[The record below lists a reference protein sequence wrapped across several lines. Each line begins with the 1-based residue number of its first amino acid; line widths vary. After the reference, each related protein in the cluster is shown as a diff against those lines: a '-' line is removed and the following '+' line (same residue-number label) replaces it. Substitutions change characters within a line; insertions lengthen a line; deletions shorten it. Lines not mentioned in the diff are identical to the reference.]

1 MPPKPS
7 AFLSSFVSRDPKD
20 LSGYI
25 YVFSIGHDNLYKV
38 GKSVNW
44 QRRLKALRAA
54 NPQLK
59 AVLDV
64 RVKDRHAAEKE
75 VHNAIALHKI
85 EREIFRL
92 QESDIETIRDI
103 LVRFVE

>member
-1 MPPKPS
+1 MSKIC
-7 AFLSSFVSRDPKD
+7 AFPADFSHNKISPI
-20 LSGYI
+20 GYI

-38 GKSVNW
+38 GKSVDW
-44 QRRLKALRAA
+44 RRRLKALRAA

-64 RVKDRHAAEKE
+64 RVKDRHAAEKA
-75 VHNAIALHKI
+75 VHSAIALHRI

-92 QESDIETIRDI
+92 QERDIDNIRDV

>member
-1 MPPKPS
+1 
-7 AFLSSFVSRDPKD
+7 LSKFSTFPRTFNHRDPKD
-20 LSGYI
+20 ASGYI

-38 GKSVNW
+38 GKSVDW
-44 QRRLKALRAA
+44 RRRLKALRAA
-54 NPQLK
+54 SPQLK

-64 RVKDRHAAEKE
+64 RVKDRHKAETA
-75 VHNAIALHKI
+75 VHSAIALHKV

-92 QESDIETIRDI
+92 QETDIEKIRDI